1 MSDGNG
7 IKAYPECEVH
17 PKFTIKE
24 LPEGE
29 RPRERLLN
37 NGVQALSNAELL
49 AIILRT
55 GTKKENVVDLA
66 KHLLVDRD
74 LKSMSQL
81 SAGDLIKMFG
91 IGEAKA
97 CQIIAAFELGR
108 RVASNGNG
116 EKPAMKN
123 PQAVAEY
130 FMPKLQILKQETFYC
145 AYLNTKNR
153 MIREQLISVGG
164 LNASIVEPRDV
175 FRGAMSEG
183 AASIILVHNHPS
195 GDPAPSRDDIEV
207 TRKLM
212 SAGDVV
218 GIKVLDHVV
227 IGEGKW
233 VSLKEEGG
241 IWK

>member
-1 MSDGNG
+1 MNNGNG
-7 IKAYPECEVH
+7 IKVYPECGVH

-66 KHLLVDRD
+66 KHLLIDRD
-74 LKSMSQL
+74 LKSLSQL
-81 SAGDLIKMFG
+81 PAGDIMKMFG

-123 PQAVAEY
+123 PEAVAVY
-130 FMPKLQILKQETFYC
+130 FMHRLNILKQESFYC

-153 MIREQLISVGG
+153 MIKEQLISTGG
-164 LNASIVEPRDV
+164 LSASIVEPRDV
-175 FRGAMSEG
+175 FRGAISDG
-183 AASIILVHNHPS
+183 AASVILVHNHPS
-195 GDPAPSRDDIEV
+195 GDPSPSRDDIEV
-207 TRKLM
+207 TKKLM
-212 SAGDVV
+212 SAGDII
-218 GIKVLDHVV
+218 GIKVLDHVI
-227 IGEGKW
+227 IGDGKW
-233 VSLKEEGG
+233 VSLKEEGA
-241 IWK
+241 I